1 MHLKKCKK
9 RRKKKEN
16 QQHRVFT
23 PTSEKQGKKKINFR
37 VFNMRH
43 YLYNAPTYR
52 PTEGTAVGRLCAQSG
67 VWSSIAPPRGQK
79 TERQSGRGH
88 RTTEAEDK

>member
-9 RRKKKEN
+9 RKEKRKST
-16 QQHRVFT
+16 T
-23 PTSEKQGKKKINFR
+23 PCFHTHIRKTGGKKINFR

-43 YLYNAPTYR
+43 YLYNEPTYR